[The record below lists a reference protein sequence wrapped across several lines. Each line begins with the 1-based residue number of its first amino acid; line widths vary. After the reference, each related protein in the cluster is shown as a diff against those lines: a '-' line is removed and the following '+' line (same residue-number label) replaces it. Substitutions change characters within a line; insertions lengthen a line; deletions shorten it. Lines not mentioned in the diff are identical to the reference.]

1 MLKILILKRR
11 TLYIAL
17 VLLIIL
23 LIGIV
28 FFTLSGSDETFLDSE
43 RVKYNYKKVSFEQA
57 KILLEKNPDTI
68 VFDIRD
74 EDEYLEGHLPNATQL
89 TYKELKKK
97 LDYYNPD
104 NIYMIYGESDKKSEK
119 AAEVMAN
126 NGFSK
131 IYMLNGGMQDW
142 PYEIE

>member
-11 TLYIAL
+11 TLYIAIS
-17 VLLIIL
+17 LLFIL

-28 FFTLSGSDETFLDSE
+28 FYTISGSDETFSE
-43 RVKYNYKKVSFEQA
+43 RVKYNYKKISYDQA
-57 KILLEKNPDTI
+57 QVLLEKNPDAI

-74 EDEYLEGHLPNATQL
+74 EEEYLEGHIPNATQL
-89 TYKELKKK
+89 SYKELRKK
-97 LDYYNPD
+97 LDYYSPD
-104 NIYMIYGESDKKSEK
+104 NIYMIYGNSDKKSEK

-131 IYMLNGGMQDW
+131 IYMLSGGIKDW